1 MLFAFFGLPDL
12 VGYIILGL
20 FVCLILAALS
30 PPARRFFKALGAYG
44 GAKADEASE
53 AVLGAD
59 ALGVYNTMI
68 NNAVENGKNAN
79 SVIETAGKQLVSLNN
94 QIADDLKE
102 QTRLTRRIQACVDKG
117 DPNKTAA
124 GYAADL
130 ARVEEHLKTNQEQ
143 KIIAQQQY
151 DDNLKLVERY
161 EREIN
166 QARKDAQ
173 EMGLQLAQSK
183 AEKDLYQMTAALKDK
198 LNLGELSQARRRVQ
212 DQINANKGSTM
223 AARDLSRQG
232 LAEESD
238 EELERQE
245 AAAAVLARFQKPG
258 SAPANGSPAPA
269 GSGS

>member
-1 MLFAFFGLPDL
+1 MSNIGWI
-12 VGYIILGL
+12 VLGG
-20 FVCLILAALS
+20 VVILILVAVS
-30 PPARRFFKALGAYG
+30 PPARRFFKSLGLFA

-53 AVLGAD
+53 AILNAD
-59 ALGVYNTMI
+59 PLGVYKTAI

-79 SVIETAGKQLVSLNN
+79 KVVETAGKQLVSLNN

-102 QTRLTRRIQACVDKG
+102 QQRLNNRIKSVLAKG

-130 ARVEEHLKTNQEQ
+130 ARVEANLETNQAQ
-143 KIIAQQQY
+143 KLVAQQQY
-151 DDNLKLVERY
+151 DENLKLVERY

-166 QARKDAQ
+166 NARKDAEQ
-173 EMGLQLAQSK
+173 MGMQLAQSE

-198 LNLGELSQARRRVQ
+198 LNLGELAQAKQRVQ
-212 DQINANKGSTM
+212 NQINANRGSTM

-245 AAAAVLARFQKPG
+245 AAAAVLARFQQPG
-258 SAPANGSPAPA
+258 SNPPAPS
-269 GSGS
+269 SGYPGNG